1 MSPETLNQFFS
12 RPTELRTFL
21 QILSTLAQTLVLL
34 SSRRPASCL
43 QTVRLQKVHLYCALT
58 QTALLQSRSRPAS
71 YNQHITDPS
80 LQQGALVQT
89 LLLLRASRPA
99 SHTLT
104 LTDLPVRVRVTVRLS
119 PTLLSPTDLLP
130 TDLNLLS
137 PPALIHLLCRKL
149 PERTVFLVLSRKQTV
164 IFRTGLR
171 LNFLLRKES
180 CRTSNSLLSMIY
192 QPQRKRRTEKQ
203 SGVSGP
209 LWVGR
214 MYRA

>member
-34 SSRRPASCL
+34 SSRRPANCL
-43 QTVRLQKVHLYCALT
+43 QTVRLQKVHLYCTLT

-71 YNQHITDPS
+71 YNQQITDPS

-89 LLLLRASRPA
+89 LLLLSASRPA

-104 LTDLPVRVRVTVRLS
+104 LTDLPVRVTVC
-119 PTLLSPTDLLP
+119 LSPTDLLP

-180 CRTSNSLLSMIY
+180 CQTSNSLLSMIY
-192 QPQRKRRTEKQ
+192 QPQRNRHTEKQ
-203 SGVSGP
+203 
-209 LWVGR
+209 
-214 MYRA
+214 